1 MGVDP
6 TRVRLLL
13 VDDNED
19 FLRAESAWLGVQ
31 PGFEI
36 VGTARSGESA
46 LEAVDGL
53 RPDVVLIDLAMPGM
67 GGFEAIRALK
77 QLPSPPAIIAVSL
90 HDSQV
95 VRSEAA
101 MAGADGFVPKAR
113 LSAQLVPALRGV
125 HGAAR
130 PTTKGSQPP
139 AEADPRRM
147 RLQDEPQESAPPSPG
162 KGSGHRDVDAGA
174 WTRLLAAVAARWP
187 SAAWLRGRRADVSAP
202 VGGRTPIRSARWQ
215 RERSV

>member
-1 MGVDP
+1 MV
-6 TRVRLLL
+6 

-19 FLRAESAWLGVQ
+19 FLRAESAWLAIQ

-36 VGTARSGESA
+36 VGTARSGETA
-46 LEAVDGL
+46 LEVVPQL
-53 RPDVVLIDLAMPGM
+53 RPDIVLMDLAMPGI

-113 LSAQLVPALRGV
+113 LSALLVPALHGV

-130 PTTKGSQPP
+130 PTTEEQPP
-139 AEADPRRM
+139 AEVGSQRM
-147 RLQDEPQESAPPSPG
+147 RLRGEPQAGAPPSPG
-162 KGSGHRDVDAGA
+162 SGSGHRDPDAA
-174 WTRLLAAVAARWP
+174 VWSRLLAAVAERLSRASWLARG
-187 SAAWLRGRRADVSAP
+187 GRAGAPAP
-202 VGGRTPIRSARWQ
+202 VGD
-215 RERSV
+215 